1 MQTEDGDLLL
11 LPDLERARRYRRLKL
26 AFYGAGMVSSLTVNG
41 WLAFSGSSARWR
53 KAVGR
58 RVPDE
63 RMADPGFLMITQGA
77 GWLAGLPLAFASGHL
92 VERAFGLTRRTGRS
106 WLFEQLKGL
115 ALSMAFSVPMT
126 TAAFAVIR
134 RRPNDWWLVLSG
146 VSVPV
151 VVLAIR
157 LGPVVIAPLFNRF
170 EAIEDPKLRSRI
182 TTLGERAGLRIVDVY
197 RMDMSQQTEK
207 ANAFFTGLG
216 DSKRIVL
223 GDTLLDRFETDEIE
237 GIVAHELGHQVHG
250 DVWRLVA
257 LFGAGG
263 FAAAYTL
270 QRLIFPFIAAT
281 RHRTGVTRADE
292 VAALPIYA
300 LLMTGIG
307 IAMQPVQA
315 AMSRRMERRTDRFAL
330 ELTGNAAAYARAM
343 ERLTV
348 QNLDDPDPPR
358 WLVWYAY
365 THPPTVER
373 IAAARDYGS
382 QA

>member
-1 MQTEDGDLLL
+1 MQTEGGDL
-11 LPDLERARRYRRLKL
+11 LPDLARARRYRRIKL
-26 AFYGAGMVSSLTVNG
+26 AFYGAGLVSSVTVNG
-41 WLAFSGSSARWR
+41 WLALSGASARWR
-53 KAVGR
+53 RAVGR
-58 RVPDE
+58 RVPDQ
-63 RMADPGFLMITQGA
+63 RWADSGFLMITQGA
-77 GWLAGLPLAFASGHL
+77 GWLAGLPLSFAGGHL
-92 VERAFGLTRRTGRS
+92 VERAFGLTRRTARA
-106 WLFEQLKGL
+106 WLGEQLKGL
-115 ALSMAFSVPMT
+115 VLSMAFNVPLT

-151 VVLAIR
+151 AVLAIR
-157 LGPVVIAPLFNRF
+157 LGPVLIAPLFNRF
-170 EAIEDPKLRSRI
+170 EPIDDPELRSRI
-182 TTLGERAGLRIVDVY
+182 TTLGERAGVRIVEVY

-207 ANAFFTGLG
+207 ANAFFTGIG

-223 GDTLLDRFETDEIE
+223 GDTLMDRFETDEIE
-237 GIVAHELGHQVHG
+237 GIVAHELGHQVHS

-257 LFGAGG
+257 LFGGGG
-263 FAAAYTL
+263 FAVAYAL
-270 QRLIFPFIAAT
+270 QRLIPKVIGAT
-281 RHRTGVTRADE
+281 RKRTGVARADE

-307 IAMQPVQA
+307 IAMQPMQA

-330 ELTGNAAAYARAM
+330 ELTWNADAYARAM

-358 WLVWYAY
+358 WLVWFAY

-373 IAAARDYGS
+373 IAAARDFGG
-382 QA
+382 QG